1 MVRLQVTQCPSD
13 MDTKARV
20 LKLLLLQVMYLLW
33 KMAMQCLQYTGAKL
47 QLVRSKN
54 GQATDHGYG
63 HEGKGDDAST
73 EQWPENTETTPNT
86 QFEAPLKRKASG
98 NLSSGSSS
106 LRKRAHNHRK
116 LDLSQ
121 PEQQYEANLMEEQ
134 ARKVFRDSAKT

>member
-1 MVRLQVTQCPSD
+1 
-13 MDTKARV
+13 MDTEARV
-20 LKLLLLQVMYLLW
+20 LRLPLLQVMYLLW
-33 KMAMQCLQYTGAKL
+33 TMAMQCLQYAGAKL
-47 QLVRSKN
+47 QLDSSKN

-73 EQWPENTETTPNT
+73 EQWPAHTETTPNT

-106 LRKRAHNHRK
+106 LRKRAHNYRK

-121 PEQQYEANLMEEQ
+121 PEQQYEVNLMEEQ
-134 ARKVFRDSAKT
+134 ARKVIGTQAKTQE

>member
-1 MVRLQVTQCPSD
+1 MVRLQVRLQVTQCPSD

-47 QLVRSKN
+47 QLDRSKN

-73 EQWPENTETTPNT
+73 EQWPANTETTPNT
-86 QFEAPLKRKASG
+86 QFGAPLKRKASG

-106 LRKRAHNHRK
+106 LRKRAHNCGK
-116 LDLSQ
+116 LNLSP
-121 PEQQYEANLMEEQ
+121 PERRQYEVNLIGEQ
-134 ARKVFRDSAKT
+134 VR